1 VYRRRHDV
9 TSGTIMDQ
17 RRQRLADLIKERSFR
32 RGSFTLA
39 SGKQSTYYF
48 DSKPTMLHPEGASL
62 LASLIADELKEVPA
76 DCVGGLEMGA
86 IPLITPVAIRA
97 HEQGRTLLGFFV
109 RKAPKDH
116 GTRKRIEGLDLAGR
130 TAIILEDVTTT
141 GGSAMQA
148 VEEVRAAG
156 GTVALVLSILDR
168 GEGAAELYAS
178 AGVPFK
184 SLFRADEFLRD

>member
-1 VYRRRHDV
+1 
-9 TSGTIMDQ
+9 MDQ
-17 RRQRLADLIKERSFR
+17 RRGRLDLREQLFDLIKERSFR

-39 SGKQSTYYF
+39 SGKQSAYYF

-62 LASLIADELKEVPA
+62 LAELILDELRDVKV

-86 IPLITPVAIRA
+86 VPLIAPVAMKSA
-97 HEQGRTLLGFFV
+97 EAGRPLHGFFV
-109 RKAPKDH
+109 RKVPKDH
-116 GTRKRIEGLDLAGR
+116 GTKQRVEGIDMSGK
-130 TAIILEDVTTT
+130 TAVILEDVTTT

-148 VEEVRAAG
+148 VEQVRAAG

-168 GEGAAELYAS
+168 GEGAAELYAA

-184 SLFRADEFLRD
+184 SLFRAEEFLLD